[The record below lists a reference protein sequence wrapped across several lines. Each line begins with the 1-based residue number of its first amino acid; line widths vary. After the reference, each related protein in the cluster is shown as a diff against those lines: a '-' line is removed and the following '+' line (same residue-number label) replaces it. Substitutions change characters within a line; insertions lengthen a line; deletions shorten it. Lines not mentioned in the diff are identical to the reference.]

1 MASLGERASDGRS
14 RRTAG
19 GAPTAAPNATRSA
32 ILAVAMELLD
42 ERGPD
47 GFTIDDVLVRSDTS
61 ASSLYHHF
69 GNRDGLVLAAEGER
83 YRQTMMREDR
93 GNLDGGFAA
102 RTTEELF
109 DFVAAQ
115 LRRIATDPDNR
126 QVRRD
131 RFAVVGR
138 ALTSPRLAAGARSY
152 QERMLDVIVEV
163 FDDAQARGLIDQD
176 LDTRAYCAWFHGMT
190 LGRTATEGGTVDGEA
205 WLRVAIPA
213 ALAPLLPKPPAAGPQ
228 DAPDEPAPG

>member
-1 MASLGERASDGRS
+1 MGDRTHASAKGTGAAASS
-14 RRTAG
+14 PTRR
-19 GAPTAAPNATRSA
+19 A

-93 GNLDGGFAA
+93 GNLDGGYAA
-102 RTTEELF
+102 RTTEEF
-109 DFVAAQ
+109 CDYIADQ

-126 QVRRD
+126 QVRRE

-138 ALTSPRLAAGARSY
+138 ALSSPALAAGAQSY
-152 QERMLDVIVEV
+152 QERMFDVIVGA

-176 LDTRAYCAWFHGMT
+176 LDTRAYCAWLHGMT
-190 LGRTATEGGTVDGEA
+190 LGRTATEGGSVDAEA

-228 DAPDEPAPG
+228 AAPDEPAPG